1 MKTNGFAL
9 FRGPLAWER
18 AEEARLRVD
27 RYGRHMLTSSGP
39 FFGAA
44 GDVSRD
50 AETCY
55 LACSLEERGELPL
68 VHGFVDG
75 GSNITGGSTS
85 GEFAFVASERGN
97 IHAGRDRLGTRPLYL
112 DDARTCLASDHRFFS
127 QPPRL
132 LPRGTTVDMGTGEL
146 VGPVTSQTPRAVDP
160 GDAAIL
166 LCRLLED
173 SVARRVKGRKRVAV
187 SFSGGLDSSI
197 IALLASRHCE
207 VVLCSAFTENS
218 NDREYTSSASRR
230 LDLEHHGVLVGRND
244 AMHELRS
251 MNLPFQAGPMDRA
264 LWCLYSTTARMASEN
279 RAELILLG
287 QLADELFGGYMKYS
301 LAARESEAEAV
312 RMMEADVAASADRA
326 FVRDELACSRF
337 TEVRFPFADQDVAA
351 FAMGIPLSFK
361 ISGGERKAVLRKAA
375 SMLGLPD
382 ELVRAPKKAA
392 QYSSGLSKLV
402 D

>member
-18 AEEARLRVD
+18 AEEALSRVD
-27 RYGRHMLTSSGP
+27 RYRRHLLTSSGP
-39 FFGAA
+39 VFGATGDATREA
-44 GDVSRD
+44 G
-50 AETCY
+50 TCF
-55 LACSLEERGELPL
+55 LAWSLEERGELPL
-68 VHGFVDG
+68 VHGFVEG
-75 GSNITGGSTS
+75 RRSITGGSTL
-85 GEFAFVASERGN
+85 GEFAFVASEGGR
-97 IHAGRDRLGTRPLYL
+97 ILAGRDRLGTRPLYL

-132 LPRGTTVDMGTGEL
+132 LPRGTTVDMGTGEMF
-146 VGPVTSQTPRAVDP
+146 GPATIQAPRVADP
-160 GDAAIL
+160 GAAAIL
-166 LCRLLED
+166 LCRLLEE

-207 VVLCSAFTENS
+207 VVLCSAFTESS
-218 NDREYTSSASRR
+218 NDREYTSSAARR
-230 LDLEHHGVLVGRND
+230 LDLEHHGVLVGSDD
-244 AMHELRS
+244 ALRELRS
-251 MNLPFQAGPMDRA
+251 MNLPFQASPMDRA
-264 LWCLYSTTARMASEN
+264 LWCLYSTTARMASEY

-301 LAARESEAEAV
+301 LAARESEAGAV

-337 TEVRFPFADQDVAA
+337 TEVRFPFADHDVAA
-351 FAMGIPLSFK
+351 FATGIPLSFK

-375 SMLGLPD
+375 SILGLPD

-402 D
+402 S